1 MKPTSLKAMQ
11 AMLCGRVI
19 PLQRTNVHNSVSIKP
34 INPNVL
40 LQFSWLALVLS
51 IGMSF
56 SGHLSI

>member
-1 MKPTSLKAMQ
+1 MQ